1 MCIERGNN
9 RYSIDIESGTK
20 RITKIT
26 IMPSDTRKGIYTDKE
41 YGQDNM
47 LISIASAALV
57 SAVASVTTN
66 GAAASMTTA
75 MGLPEY
81 GALAVLALVMLL
93 CAKLML
99 SASTRWNNIIKCSLD
114 MSIIPLLISFAAIVI
129 YKIITII

>member
-1 MCIERGNN
+1 
-9 RYSIDIESGTK
+9 
-20 RITKIT
+20 
-26 IMPSDTRKGIYTDKE
+26 
-41 YGQDNM
+41 
-47 LISIASAALV
+47 
-57 SAVASVTTN
+57 
-66 GAAASMTTA
+66 